1 MQAKKH
7 SEMIKA
13 WADGY
18 EIEAFNPE
26 RQTWVSTPE
35 PGWFDDIEYRV
46 KPRTIR
52 APRVVKRYAQIE
64 VNPFSDELEL
74 TEPNLGMDSVGA
86 LNVVMTFE
94 NDTLVDIDMVET
106 TFNEDSDE
114 EPLPW

>member
-46 KPRTIR
+46 KPGEIR
-52 APRVVKRYAQIE
+52 RPRITEIYGQIE
-64 VNPFSDELEL
+64 LNPFTGDPELF
-74 TEPNLGMDSVGA
+74 VGESRC
-86 LNVVMTFE
+86 NIVMRFE
-94 NDTLVDIDMVET
+94 NDDLVGIDMVG
-106 TFNEDSDE
+106 DPDE

>member
-26 RQTWVSTPE
+26 HQKWVATPE
-35 PGWFDDIEYRV
+35 PGWFDHIEYRV
-46 KPRTIR
+46 KPGELRKPIVTEI
-52 APRVVKRYAQIE
+52 YAQIE
-64 VNPFSDELEL
+64 LNPFTGDPELFTRE
-74 TEPNLGMDSVGA
+74 SRS
-86 LNVVMTFE
+86 NVIMRFE
-94 NDTLVDIDMVET
+94 NDDLVSIDMVG
-106 TFNEDSDE
+106 DPDE

>member
-13 WADGY
+13 WAEGY

-26 RQTWVSTPE
+26 KQIWVSTPE

-46 KPRTIR
+46 KPGEIR
-52 APRVVKRYAQIE
+52 RPRITEIYAQIE
-64 VNPFSDELEL
+64 LNPFSG
-74 TEPNLGMDSVGA
+74 EPEMFTGERRS
-86 LNVVMTFE
+86 NVVMRFE
-94 NDTLVDIDMVET
+94 NDDLVSIDMVG
-106 TFNEDSDE
+106 DPDE

>member
-26 RQTWVSTPE
+26 RQVWVSTPE

-46 KPRTIR
+46 RPGEMRRPRIT
-52 APRVVKRYAQIE
+52 E
-64 VNPFSDELEL
+64 VYGMIDMNPFTGDPELH
-74 TEPNLGMDSVGA
+74 VGESRS
-86 LNVVMTFE
+86 NIVMRFE
-94 NDTLVDIDMVET
+94 NDDLISIDMVG
-106 TFNEDSDE
+106 DADE

>member
-46 KPRTIR
+46 KPGEIR
-52 APRVVKRYAQIE
+52 RPRITEIYAQIE
-64 VNPFSDELEL
+64 LNPFSGDPELFINEKR
-74 TEPNLGMDSVGA
+74 S
-86 LNVVMTFE
+86 NVIMRFE
-94 NDTLVDIDMVET
+94 NDDLVSIDMVG
-106 TFNEDSDE
+106 DPDE

>member
-7 SEMIKA
+7 CEMIKA
-13 WADGY
+13 WAEGY

-46 KPRTIR
+46 KPGEIR
-52 APRVVKRYAQIE
+52 RPRITEIYGQIE
-64 VNPFSDELEL
+64 LNPFSGEPELFTSERRS
-74 TEPNLGMDSVGA
+74 NI
-86 LNVVMTFE
+86 VMRFE
-94 NDTLVDIDMVET
+94 NDDLVSIDMIG
-106 TFNEDSDE
+106 DPDE

>member
-26 RQTWVSTPE
+26 RQVWVSTPE

-46 KPRTIR
+46 KPGEIR
-52 APRVVKRYAQIE
+52 RPRITEIYGQLE
-64 VNPFSDELEL
+64 LNPFTGDPELFINERRS
-74 TEPNLGMDSVGA
+74 NI
-86 LNVVMTFE
+86 VMRFE
-94 NDTLVDIDMVET
+94 NDDLVSIDMVG
-106 TFNEDSDE
+106 DPDE